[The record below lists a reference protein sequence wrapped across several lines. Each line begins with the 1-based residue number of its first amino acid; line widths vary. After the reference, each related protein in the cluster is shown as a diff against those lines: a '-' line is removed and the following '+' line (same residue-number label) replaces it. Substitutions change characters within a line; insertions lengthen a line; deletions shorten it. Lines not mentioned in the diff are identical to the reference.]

1 MARAW
6 GRLLTAMVTPFT
18 EGGAVDEARS
28 GELARALLDSGSDG
42 LVLTGTTGECPTLSI
57 EEQVGVWRAVRS
69 ALGPEAQLVAGA
81 STNSTAESLEMVE
94 AGAGV
99 DVDALMLTVPYYNKP
114 SQAGLVR
121 HFSVLAEATALPCIL
136 YNVPSRTAV
145 NMTAETTARLAD
157 VPNIVGVKE
166 ASGDLGQIAEIIE
179 RTAGTEFRVWSG
191 NDADT
196 LPLLA
201 LGGYG
206 VVSVASHLVGR
217 QIARMIRG
225 RAGRPHAGGGDHPP
239 PPRPARGLS
248 LHREQPGAAEVGA
261 DRDRLPRGAAPASA
275 RPALGGLAGAHPSR
289 ASPPPN
295 RPAGPGVG
303 TGFAARDARLTTARQ
318 RGSVGTRHPGCR
330 REGTGNRAVATARG
344 GEHRRETDRI
354 GAIAYGSYRA
364 SPVRDHDPRPGDTVY
379 RRGGATSARYA
390 SNAESKAATLRPNA
404 ASNASCQFADEGSAR

>member
-18 EGGAVDEARS
+18 EDGAVDEARS

-69 ALGPEAQLVAGA
+69 AVGPEAQLVAGA

-94 AGAGV
+94 AGAGAG
-99 DVDALMLTVPYYNKP
+99 VDALMLTVPYYNKP

-145 NMTAETTARLAD
+145 NMTAETTARLAE

-217 QIARMIRG
+217 QIARMIEAAL
-225 RAGRPHAGGGDHPP
+225 AGLTQEAATIHRRLAPLVDSLFIESN
-239 PPRPARGLS
+239 PAPVKLALTEIGF
-248 LHREQPGAAEVGA
+248 HVGPL
-261 DRDRLPRGAAPASA
+261 RLPLVQPSEASQA
-275 RPALGGLAGAHPSR
+275 RIRAELA
-289 ASPPPN
+289 
-295 RPAGPGVG
+295 
-303 TGFAARDARLTTARQ
+303 
-318 RGSVGTRHPGCR
+318 RHLI
-330 REGTGNRAVATARG
+330 
-344 GEHRRETDRI
+344 DL
-354 GAIAYGSYRA
+354 
-364 SPVRDHDPRPGDTVY
+364 PVPV
-379 RRGGATSARYA
+379 
-390 SNAESKAATLRPNA
+390 
-404 ASNASCQFADEGSAR
+404 

>member
-18 EGGAVDEARS
+18 EDGAVDEARS

-69 ALGPEAQLVAGA
+69 AVGPEAQLVAGA

-94 AGAGV
+94 AGAGAG
-99 DVDALMLTVPYYNKP
+99 VDALMLTVPYYNKP

-145 NMTAETTARLAD
+145 NMTAETTARLAEI
-157 VPNIVGVKE
+157 PNIVGVKE
-166 ASGDLGQIAEIIE
+166 ASGDLAQIAEIIE

-217 QIARMIRG
+217 QIARMIEAALSGRTAEAATVHRRLASLVDALFIESNPVPVKFALNEIG
-225 RAGRPHAGGGDHPP
+225 FRAGP
-239 PPRPARGLS
+239 
-248 LHREQPGAAEVGA
+248 V
-261 DRDRLPRGAAPASA
+261 RLPLVPPSEASA
-275 RPALGGLAGAHPSR
+275 ALIR
-289 ASPPPN
+289 AE
-295 RPAGPGVG
+295 
-303 TGFAARDARLTTARQ
+303 LARQ
-318 RGSVGTRHPGCR
+318 SIDLPL
-330 REGTGNRAVATARG
+330 AV
-344 GEHRRETDRI
+344 
-354 GAIAYGSYRA
+354 
-364 SPVRDHDPRPGDTVY
+364 
-379 RRGGATSARYA
+379 
-390 SNAESKAATLRPNA
+390 
-404 ASNASCQFADEGSAR
+404 